1 MHDRRVL
8 KMGSRVD
15 GYKVLTLSRVNFS
28 LHFLAILFHII
39 SCVSVMAQSD
49 WELKKDINGIRVY
62 TKDVPGAS
70 LKAIR
75 AETVFDAPVTNC
87 ISVLKD
93 VAGFTTLFPDCYYSE
108 RIKNLGD
115 TVQLQ
120 YIKLKAP
127 WPVTDRDYAYRYV
140 FRAMGNGAVKVMS
153 QCLPDAYPHNGSL
166 VRLDKGEGYLLFTPV
181 ADGRTRFEYQFHG
194 SAGGSVPGWLANS
207 AVTDSPLKMLENFQQ
222 MVKEDKHRGKNYGFI
237 R

>member
-1 MHDRRVL
+1 MFAQLRVY
-8 KMGSRVD
+8 SR
-15 GYKVLTLSRVNFS
+15 
-28 LHFLAILFHII
+28 LHFLVLIFQIFPF
-39 SCVSVMAQSD
+39 VSVMAQND
-49 WELKKDINGIRVY
+49 WELAKERNGIRVY

-75 AETVFDAPVTNC
+75 AETIFDAPVTNC

-93 VAGFTTLFPDCYYSE
+93 VDGFTTLFPDCYFSE
-108 RIKNLGD
+108 RIKNIGD

-140 FRAMGNGAVKVMS
+140 FRPMGSGAVKVMS
-153 QCLPDAYPHNGSL
+153 QCLPDAYPADGAL
-166 VRLDKGEGYLLFTPV
+166 VRLDKGEGYLLFTPMT
-181 ADGRTRFEYQFHG
+181 DGRTRFEYQFHG

-207 AVTDSPLKMLENFQQ
+207 AVTDSPLKMLENFQRL
-222 MVKEDKHRGKNYGFI
+222 VKEDKHRGKDYGFI
-237 R
+237 H